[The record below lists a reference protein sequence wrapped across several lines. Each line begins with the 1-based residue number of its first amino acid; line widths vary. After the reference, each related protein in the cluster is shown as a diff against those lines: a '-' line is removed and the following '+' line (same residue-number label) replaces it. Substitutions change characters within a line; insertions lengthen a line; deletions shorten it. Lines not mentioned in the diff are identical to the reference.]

1 MLNDKG
7 LDRPPGGA
15 SLHKTLLSNPPPPPR
30 VITAAGVAQA
40 VQRLSAERMVAGGI
54 FGAAPVFSGLYVEY

>member
-15 SLHKTLLSNPPPPPR
+15 SLHKTLLSNPPAPPPR

-54 FGAAPVFSGLYVEY
+54 FGAAPVFSVLG